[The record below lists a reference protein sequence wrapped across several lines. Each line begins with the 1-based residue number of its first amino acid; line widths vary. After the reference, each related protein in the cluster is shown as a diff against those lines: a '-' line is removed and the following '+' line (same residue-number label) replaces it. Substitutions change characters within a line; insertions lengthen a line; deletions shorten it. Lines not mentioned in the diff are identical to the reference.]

1 MIFYKEIEGRMR
13 YYRKVAIYHIWT
25 DPDWK
30 NLIQIRGI
38 LKYQFYKNTE
48 VYSEE
53 LMGMIWI
60 IKYLLFHYKN
70 IIKFYGRL

>member
-1 MIFYKEIEGRMR
+1 MIFYKEIEGGMR

-25 DPDWK
+25 DADWK

-38 LKYQFYKNTE
+38 LKYEFNKNTE

-60 IKYLLFHYKN
+60 IKYLLFLFF
-70 IIKFYGRL
+70 IIKIL